1 MYRGWWALG
10 AGKPGSGAAGP
21 GKARGLRKKG
31 VDLGTA
37 GSRKK
42 RMDGQR
48 RVTIVQAGLIHGST
62 QPKERRERGVAG
74 VTGTGATVW
83 RVPEGGGESRQRGP
97 EAEGSRRGRAQ
108 TPMRAGRA

>member
-37 GSRKK
+37 GSE
-42 RMDGQR
+42 Q
-48 RVTIVQAGLIHGST
+48 Q
-62 QPKERRERGVAG
+62 KEAN
-74 VTGTGATVW
+74 
-83 RVPEGGGESRQRGP
+83 
-97 EAEGSRRGRAQ
+97 GRAKEGNDCTGWFDPRIDAAQ
-108 TPMRAGRA
+108 GEEREGCCWRHRHRRDCLESA